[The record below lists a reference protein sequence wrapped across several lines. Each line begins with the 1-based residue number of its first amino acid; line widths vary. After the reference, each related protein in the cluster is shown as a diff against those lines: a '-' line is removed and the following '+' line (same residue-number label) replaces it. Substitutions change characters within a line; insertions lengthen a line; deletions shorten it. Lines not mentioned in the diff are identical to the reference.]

1 MSKKQFK
8 AESKKLLDMMIN
20 SIYTN
25 PEIFLRELISNAS
38 DAIDKLY
45 YRSLTDKTVKV
56 KKDKLEIW
64 ITPNKENKTLTIS
77 DNGCGMTKEEL
88 EENLGTIAKSGS
100 ELFKENNDKLKDIS
114 IIGQFGVGFY
124 SSFMVASKV
133 TVESKSVDSDE
144 AYIWESTGVDGYTI
158 NNSNKTETGTTIT
171 LYLKDSS
178 DNLDTNEFLEEY
190 KLTSIIKKYSDYIRY
205 PIKMYVSGEKDSI
218 EEKTI
223 NSMIP
228 LWKKK
233 KNQVKDS
240 EYVDFYTD
248 KFYDYEKPLKVIR
261 TEVEGLT
268 SYQALLFIPLHAPYD
283 YYTKEYEKG
292 LQLYSKGVMIME
304 KCSDLLPDYYS
315 FVKGLVDSEDIAL
328 NISRETMQQNHQVRL
343 IAKNIENKIKSELT
357 DMLKNER
364 ENYETFYKAFGMQL
378 KHGIYSSYGM
388 NKENLQDLLLFYSSK
403 EDKYI
408 TLSEYV
414 SRMKEDSKDIY
425 YASGESIDKI
435 KMLPQVELLL
445 DKGYEVLYL
454 TEYLDEFVLK
464 TIHEYQGKTFVNA
477 TDKELDIN
485 SKEEKEE
492 LEKINKENTNLLT
505 LMKESLQDTV
515 KEVRFTNKLK
525 DHPVCLTTVG
535 ELSLEM
541 EKIINNMTPGNE
553 KVKAETILEINSNH
567 QISNKIKELYQNND
581 KEELEKYTKILY
593 NQARLISG
601 LNVEN
606 PSELTNLICNMISK

>member
-45 YRSLTDKTVKV
+45 YRSLTDKSVKV
-56 KKDKLEIW
+56 KKDNLEIW
-64 ITPNKENKTLTIS
+64 IKPNKEEKTLTIT

-133 TVESKSVDSDE
+133 TVESKSVDSDA
-144 AYIWESTGVDGYTI
+144 AYLWESTGVDGYTI
-158 NNSNKTETGTTIT
+158 EPSDKSETGTTIT
-171 LYLKDSS
+171 LYLKDST
-178 DNLDTNEFLEEY
+178 DNLNTNEFLEEY

-205 PIKMYVSGEKDSI
+205 PIKMYVSSEKDSL

-228 LWKKK
+228 IWKKK

-248 KFYDYEKPLKVIR
+248 KFYDYEKPLKTIR

-268 SYQALLFIPLHAPYD
+268 SYQALLFIPSHAPYD

-304 KCSDLLPDYYS
+304 KCSDLLPDYFS

-328 NISRETMQQNHQVRL
+328 NISRETMQQNNQVRL
-343 IAKNIENKIKSELT
+343 IAKNIENKIKNELT

-364 ENYETFYKAFGMQL
+364 DNYETFYKAFGMQL

-408 TLSEYV
+408 TLSEYI
-414 SRMKEDSKDIY
+414 SRMNEDSKDIY

-435 KMLPQVELLL
+435 KMLPQVEMLL

-477 TDKELDIN
+477 TDKELDID
-485 SKEEKEE
+485 SKEEKEL
-492 LEKINKENTNLLT
+492 LEKINKENTDLLV

-525 DHPVCLTTVG
+525 EHPVCLTTSG

-541 EKIINNMTPGNE
+541 EKIINNMAPGNE

-567 QISNKIKELYQNND
+567 KISDKIKELYENNE

-601 LNVEN
+601 LSVEN

>member
-25 PEIFLRELISNAS
+25 PEIFLRELVSNAS

-45 YRSLTDKTVKV
+45 YRSLTDKSVTV

-64 ITPNKENKTLTIS
+64 IKPNKEERTITIT

-100 ELFKENNDKLKDIS
+100 ELFKENNDKTKDIS

-133 TVESKSVDSDE
+133 TVESKSIDSDKS
-144 AYIWESTGVDGYTI
+144 YIWTSTGVDGYTI
-158 NNSNKTETGTTIT
+158 EESNKEMPGTDIT
-171 LYLKDSS
+171 LYLKENTDALNT
-178 DNLDTNEFLEEY
+178 DEFLDEY
-190 KLTSIIKKYSDYIRY
+190 RLSSIVKKYSDYIRY
-205 PIKMYVSGEKDSI
+205 PIKMYQKGEKDEL
-218 EEKTI
+218 EEHTI

-228 LWKKK
+228 IWKKK

-240 EYVDFYTD
+240 EYEDFYTD

-268 SYQALLFIPLHAPYD
+268 SYQALLFIPSHAPYD

-304 KCSDLLPDYYS
+304 KCSDLLPDYFS

-343 IAKNIENKIKSELT
+343 IAKNIENKIKNELT

-364 ENYETFYKAFGMQL
+364 DKYETFYKAFGMQL

-388 NKENLQDLLLFYSSK
+388 NKDNLQDLLLFYSSK
-403 EDKYI
+403 EDKYT

-414 SRMKEDSKDIY
+414 SRMKEDNKDIY

-435 KMLPQVELLL
+435 KMLPQVEMLL

-454 TEYLDEFVLK
+454 TEYLDEFVIK
-464 TIHEYQGKTFVNA
+464 TIGEYQEKKFVNV
-477 TDKELDIN
+477 TDKELDID

-492 LEKINKENTNLLT
+492 LEKINKDNTDLLS
-505 LMKESLQDTV
+505 LMKETLTDSV

-525 DHPVCLTTVG
+525 DHPVCLTTAG
-535 ELSLEM
+535 DISLEM
-541 EKIINNMTPGNE
+541 EKIINNMAQGSE
-553 KVKAETILEINSNH
+553 KVKAQTILEINSNH
-567 QISNKIKELYQNND
+567 EISNKIKELYKNNN
-581 KEELEKYTKILY
+581 KEELAKYTKILY

-601 LNVEN
+601 LTVDN
-606 PSELTNLICNMISK
+606 PSELTNLICDMISK

>member
-45 YRSLTDKTVKV
+45 YRSLTDKNIKV

-64 ITPNKENKTLTIS
+64 IKPNKEERTITIT

-100 ELFKENNDKLKDIS
+100 QLFKENNETSKDIS

-124 SSFMVASKV
+124 SSFMVSSKV
-133 TVESKSVDSDE
+133 TVESLSVDSKQ
-144 AYIWESTGVDGYTI
+144 AYIWTSSGVDGYTI
-158 NNSNKTETGTTIT
+158 EESNKETIGTKIT
-171 LYLKDSS
+171 LYLKD
-178 DNLDTNEFLEEY
+178 NTEVLDTEEFLDEY

-205 PIKMYVSGEKDSI
+205 PIKMNLPKEKDTF
-218 EEKTI
+218 EETTV

-228 LWKKK
+228 IWKKK
-233 KNQVKDS
+233 KNQVKDT
-240 EYVDFYTD
+240 EYNDFYTD
-248 KFYDYEKPLKVIR
+248 KFYDYEKPLKTIR

-268 SYQALLFIPLHAPYD
+268 SYQALLFIPSHAPYN

-292 LQLYSKGVMIME
+292 LQLYSKGVMIMD
-304 KCSDLLPDYYS
+304 KCEDLLPDYFS

-328 NISRETMQQNHQVRL
+328 NISRETMQQNNQVKL
-343 IAKNIENKIKSELT
+343 IAKNIENKIKKELL
-357 DMLKNER
+357 DMLNNQR
-364 ENYETFYKAFGMQL
+364 EDYETFYKAFGMQL

-388 NKENLQDLLLFYSSK
+388 QKENLQDLLMFLSSK
-403 EDKYI
+403 EDKFV
-408 TLSEYV
+408 TLSEYT

-425 YASGESIDKI
+425 YASGESIAKI
-435 KMLPQVELLL
+435 KMLPQVGMLLE
-445 DKGYEVLYL
+445 KGYEVLYL
-454 TEYLDEFVLK
+454 TEYLDEFVIK
-464 TIHEYQGKTFVNA
+464 TIGNYQDKNFINV
-477 TDKELDIN
+477 TDKELNIDTE
-485 SKEEKEE
+485 EEKEALAE
-492 LEKINKENTNLLT
+492 INKTNVNLLNKMQD
-505 LMKESLQDTV
+505 LLKETV

-525 DHPVCLTTVG
+525 EHPVCLTTSG
-535 ELSLEM
+535 EISLEM
-541 EKIINNMTPGNE
+541 EKIINNMSTETE
-553 KVKAETILEINSNH
+553 KVKAETILEINNNH
-567 QISNKIKELYQNND
+567 EISKKLKELYDQNNL
-581 KEELEKYTKILY
+581 EEIEKYTKILY

-601 LNVEN
+601 LTIEN
-606 PSELTNLICNMISK
+606 PLELTNLICNMISK

>member
-45 YRSLTDKTVKV
+45 YRSLTDKAVKV

-64 ITPNKENKTLTIS
+64 IKPNKETKTITIT

-100 ELFKENNDKLKDIS
+100 QLFKENNDKSKNIS

-133 TVESKSVDSDE
+133 TVDSKSVDSDE
-144 AYIWESTGVDGYTI
+144 SYIWSSTGVDGYTI
-158 NNSNKTETGTTIT
+158 EPSNKETIGTEIT
-171 LYLKDSS
+171 LYLKDDT
-178 DNLDTNEFLEEY
+178 DNLETSEYLDEY

-205 PIKMYVSGEKDSI
+205 PIKMLVKGEKEEL
-218 EEKTI
+218 EEKII

-228 LWKKK
+228 IWKKK

-268 SYQALLFIPLHAPYD
+268 SYQALLFIPSHAPYN

-304 KCSDLLPDYYS
+304 KCSDLLPDYFS

-328 NISRETMQQNHQVRL
+328 NISRETMQQNNQVRL
-343 IAKNIENKIKSELT
+343 IAKNIESKIKKELA
-357 DMLKNER
+357 DMLKENR
-364 ENYETFYKAFGMQL
+364 EDYETFYKAFGMQL

-388 NKENLQDLLLFYSSK
+388 NKETLQDLLY
-403 EDKYI
+403 D
-408 TLSEYV
+408 V
-414 SRMKEDSKDIY
+414 
-425 YASGESIDKI
+425 
-435 KMLPQVELLL
+435 
-445 DKGYEVLYL
+445 
-454 TEYLDEFVLK
+454 
-464 TIHEYQGKTFVNA
+464 
-477 TDKELDIN
+477 
-485 SKEEKEE
+485 
-492 LEKINKENTNLLT
+492 
-505 LMKESLQDTV
+505 
-515 KEVRFTNKLK
+515 
-525 DHPVCLTTVG
+525 
-535 ELSLEM
+535 
-541 EKIINNMTPGNE
+541 
-553 KVKAETILEINSNH
+553 
-567 QISNKIKELYQNND
+567 
-581 KEELEKYTKILY
+581 
-593 NQARLISG
+593 QAQAG
-601 LNVEN
+601 
-606 PSELTNLICNMISK
+606 

>member
-25 PEIFLRELISNAS
+25 EEIFLRELISNAS

-45 YRSLTDKTVKV
+45 YRSLTDKNIKI

-64 ITPNKENKTLTIS
+64 IIPNKETKTITIK

-100 ELFKENNDKLKDIS
+100 ELFKENNDKVENIS

-133 TVESKSVDSDE
+133 TVDSKSVDSDE
-144 AYIWESTGVDGYTI
+144 SYIWTSTGVDGYTI
-158 NNSNKTETGTTIT
+158 EKSDKNETGTTIT
-171 LYLKDSS
+171 LYLKEST
-178 DNLDTNEFLEEY
+178 DNLDTKELLEEY
-190 KLTSIIKKYSDYIRY
+190 KLSSIIKKYSDYIKY
-205 PIKMYVSGEKDSI
+205 PIKMLGKDDQ
-218 EEKTI
+218 EEKII

-228 LWKKK
+228 IWKKK

-240 EYVDFYTD
+240 EYEDFYTD

-261 TEVEGLT
+261 SEVEGLT
-268 SYQALLFIPLHAPYD
+268 SYQSLLFIPSHAPYN

-292 LQLYSKGVMIME
+292 LQLYSKGVLIME
-304 KCSDLLPDYYS
+304 KCSDLLPDYFS

-328 NISRETMQQNHQVRL
+328 NISRETMQQNHQIKI
-343 IAKNIENKIKSELT
+343 IAKNIENKIKNELT

-364 ENYETFYKAFGMQL
+364 DNYETFYKSFGMQL

-403 EDKYI
+403 EEKYTTLAEYI
-408 TLSEYV
+408 T
-414 SRMKEDSKDIY
+414 RMDHENKNIY
-425 YASGESIDKI
+425 YASGESILKI
-435 KMLPQVELLL
+435 KMLPQVQMLL

-454 TEYLDEFVLK
+454 TEYLDEFVIK
-464 TIHEYQGKTFVNA
+464 TINEYQGKTFINA
-477 TDKELDIN
+477 TDKELNLDTN
-485 SKEEKEE
+485 EEKEQ
-492 LEKINKENTNLLT
+492 LEKINKEYNEVLSLMLNTL
-505 LMKESLQDTV
+505 KDDIQEV
-515 KEVRFTNKLK
+515 KFTNKLK
-525 DHPVCLTTVG
+525 EHPVCLTTVG

-541 EKIINNMTPGNE
+541 EKIINNMSSGNE
-553 KVKAETILEINSNH
+553 QVKAKTILEINNNH
-567 QISNKIKELYQNND
+567 KISDKIKTLYNNNEI
-581 KEELEKYTKILY
+581 EELEKYTKILY

-601 LNVEN
+601 LTIDN
-606 PSELTNLICNMISK
+606 PTELTNLICNMISK

>member
-45 YRSLTDKTVKV
+45 YRSLTDKSIKIE
-56 KKDKLEIW
+56 KEAFEIR
-64 ITPNKENKTLTIS
+64 IIPNKEERTIIIK

-88 EENLGTIAKSGS
+88 EDNLGTIAKSGS
-100 ELFKENNDKLKDIS
+100 ELFKENNEKNKDIS

-124 SSFMVASKV
+124 SSFMVANKV
-133 TVESKSVDSDE
+133 IVDSKSIDSE
-144 AYIWESTGVDGYTI
+144 ESYTWTSTGVDGYTI
-158 NNSNKTETGTTIT
+158 EKSDKEEIGTTIT

-178 DNLDTNEFLEEY
+178 DILDTNEYLEEY
-190 KLTSIIKKYSDYIRY
+190 KLISIIKKYSDYIRY
-205 PIKMYVSGEKDSI
+205 PIKMNINEEKDVI
-218 EEKTI
+218 EDKII

-228 LWKKK
+228 IWKKK
-233 KNQVKDS
+233 QNQVKES
-240 EYVDFYTD
+240 EYNDFYTD
-248 KFYDYEKPLKVIR
+248 KFYDYENPLKVIR

-268 SYQALLFIPLHAPYD
+268 SYQALLFIPSHAPYN

-304 KCSDLLPDYYS
+304 KCSDLLPDYFS
-315 FVKGLVDSEDIAL
+315 FIKGLVDSEDIAL

-343 IAKNIENKIKSELT
+343 IAKNIENKIKKELIN
-357 DMLKNER
+357 MLENER
-364 ENYETFYKAFGMQL
+364 ENYELFYKAFGMQL

-388 NKENLQDLLLFYSSK
+388 NKAELEDLLLFYSSK
-403 EDKYI
+403 EEKYI

-414 SRMKEDSKDIY
+414 SRMNKDSKDIY

-435 KMLPQVELLL
+435 KMLPQVEMLI

-454 TEYLDEFVLK
+454 TEYLDEFVIK
-464 TIHEYQGKTFVNA
+464 TLNQYKEKTFVNA
-477 TDKELDIN
+477 TDKELDIDT
-485 SKEEKEE
+485 EDEKEE
-492 LEKINKENTNLLT
+492 IEKINKENIDLLSIMKNT
-505 LMKESLQDTV
+505 LADNV
-515 KEVRFTNKLK
+515 KEVKFTNKLK
-525 DHPVCLTTVG
+525 EHPVCLTSSG

-541 EKIINNMTPGNE
+541 EKIINNMAPNTE
-553 KVKAETILEINSNH
+553 KVKAEIILEINNKH
-567 QISNKIKELYQNND
+567 EISKKIKELYKSND

-601 LNVEN
+601 LEIEN
-606 PSELTNLICNMISK
+606 PNELTGLICEMISK

>member
-45 YRSLTDKTVKV
+45 YRSLTDKSVKV
-56 KKDKLEIW
+56 NKDNLEIW
-64 ITPNKENKTLTIS
+64 IIPNKEERTITIK

-100 ELFKENNDKLKDIS
+100 ELFKENNEKNKDIS

-124 SSFMVASKV
+124 SSFMVADKV
-133 TVESKSVDSDE
+133 TVDSKGIDSDE
-144 AYIWESTGVDGYTI
+144 SYIWTSTGVDGYTVDK
-158 NNSNKTETGTTIT
+158 SNKEEVGTTIT
-171 LYLKDSS
+171 LFLKESNNS
-178 DNLDTNEFLEEY
+178 IDTNELLDEN
-190 KLTSIIKKYSDYIRY
+190 KIVSIVKKYSDYIRY
-205 PIKMYVSGEKDSI
+205 PIKMNIQEEKDTI

-228 LWKKK
+228 IWKKK
-233 KNQVKDS
+233 KNEVKDS
-240 EYVDFYTD
+240 EYEDFYTD

-268 SYQALLFIPLHAPYD
+268 SYQALLFIPSHAPYN
-283 YYTKEYEKG
+283 YYTKDYEKG

-304 KCSDLLPDYYS
+304 KCSDLLPDYFS

-328 NISRETMQQNHQVRL
+328 NISRETMQQNNQVRL
-343 IAKNIENKIKSELT
+343 IAKNIENKIKKELV
-357 DMLKNER
+357 DMLENER
-364 ENYETFYKAFGMQL
+364 TNYETFYNAFGMQL

-388 NKENLQDLLLFYSSK
+388 NKENLQDLLLFYSSN
-403 EDKYI
+403 EEKYV

-414 SRMKEDSKDIY
+414 SRMKEDNKDIY

-435 KMLPQVELLL
+435 KMLPQVQMLL
-445 DKGYEVLYL
+445 DKGFEVLYL
-454 TEYLDEFVLK
+454 TEYLDEFVIKMLNTYK
-464 TIHEYQGKTFVNA
+464 EKSFVNA
-477 TDKELDIN
+477 TDKNLDIDT
-485 SKEEKEE
+485 EDEKKE
-492 LEKINKENTNLLT
+492 LEKINKENLDMLT
-505 LMKESLQDTV
+505 LMKETLSNTV
-515 KEVRFTNKLK
+515 KEVKFTSKLK
-525 DHPVCLTTVG
+525 EHPVCLTTSG

-541 EKIINNMTPGNE
+541 EKIINNMAPDNE
-553 KVKAETILEINSNH
+553 KVKAETILEINNNH
-567 QISNKIKELYQNND
+567 EISKKIKELYKNND
-581 KEELEKYTKILY
+581 TKELEKYTKILY

-601 LNVEN
+601 LNIDN
-606 PSELTNLICNMISK
+606 PTELTNLICEMISK